1 MCRSWRQSVR
11 VCMCDMSVV
20 DARSPARLSALLHFM
35 SPGGVMVRTLDLQI
49 KRSMPGLT
57 HVDWF
62 RRRACCSGDRKCPKS
77 PSLKLVHTAT
87 PDSRHDT
94 DRTVLSCLVWRCEL
108 SRPDRPTGAFCVWS
122 VSECV
127 GRRSATA
134 GRTPTQNALVRRS
147 IHTATPD
154 KTRLP
159 RLPVDRRRDASQAE
173 SYA

>member
-1 MCRSWRQSVR
+1 MCRSWRQFVR

-20 DARSPARLSALLHFM
+20 DARSPARLYALLHFM
-35 SPGGVMVRTLDLQI
+35 SPGGVMFRTLDLQI

-57 HVDWF
+57 QVDWF

-87 PDSRHDT
+87 PDT
-94 DRTVLSCLVWRCEL
+94 TVLSCLVWRCEL

-127 GRRSATA
+127 RRSHCAA
-134 GRTPTQNALVRRS
+134 RHTPTQTRHRTHLSGGRADS
-147 IHTATPD
+147 IHTA
-154 KTRLP
+154 
-159 RLPVDRRRDASQAE
+159 RRHE
-173 SYA
+173 V